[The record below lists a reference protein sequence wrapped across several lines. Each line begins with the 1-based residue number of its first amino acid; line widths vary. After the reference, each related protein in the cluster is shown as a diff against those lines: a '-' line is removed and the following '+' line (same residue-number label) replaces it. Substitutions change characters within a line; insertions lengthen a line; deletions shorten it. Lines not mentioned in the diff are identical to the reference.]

1 MIQETLFQDVN
12 AAPETQR
19 PSDED
24 VLCAIAV
31 SAVSSPGRSGIWDMM
46 QSRVF
51 PGDIY
56 RAVSRINRPVTQE
69 YLVDTYSDNPA
80 TAARMILDAAAA
92 KSIRVLTFWDED
104 YPALL
109 KEIQCPPVVLYI
121 KGDIPPQQALAI
133 VGARRSDARSAGNAR
148 RIAREAVSRGCA
160 VVSGMAVGIDREAH
174 LGAIEEG
181 GRTIGVLA
189 NGIDIVYPWPNRDL
203 YRLIESTPGSALVSE
218 YPPGIMAGKWTFVRR
233 NRIISGLCAGT
244 VVVKAGR
251 RSGALITARHAMEQN
266 RDVFACTGNSFD
278 EEYAGCHGLI
288 KNGAVLVS
296 GPDDIFDELSRC
308 AGAVMPPAAGAVNGD
323 CKTMREAETEDD
335 PEEGTLEWRVLRLL
349 KEGDREIDAIARE
362 IPASPGEVNEAVVL
376 LELGG
381 RITRSGNM
389 ISRVY

>member
-1 MIQETLFQDVN
+1 MIQETLFQDAN
-12 AAPETQR
+12 AAPETPC

-24 VLCAIAV
+24 ILCAIAV
-31 SAVSSPGRSGIWDMM
+31 SVVSSPGRSGIWDMM
-46 QSRVF
+46 QSRVS

-69 YLVDTYSDNPA
+69 YLVGTYSDNPA

-109 KEIQCPPVVLYI
+109 REIQCPPAVLYI
-121 KGDIPPQQALAI
+121 KGELPSGPALAI

-148 RIAREAVSRGCA
+148 RIAREAVARGYA

-174 LGAIEEG
+174 LGSIEEG
-181 GRTIGVLA
+181 GRTAGVLA

-203 YRLIESTPGSALVSE
+203 YRLIESTSGSALVSE

-233 NRIISGLCAGT
+233 NRIVSGLCAGT

-323 CKTMREAETEDD
+323 SETMREAETEDD
-335 PEEGTLEWRVLRLL
+335 LEEGALALRVLRLL

-362 IPASPGEVNEAVVL
+362 IPASPAEVNEAVVL

-381 RITRSGNM
+381 RIARSGNM